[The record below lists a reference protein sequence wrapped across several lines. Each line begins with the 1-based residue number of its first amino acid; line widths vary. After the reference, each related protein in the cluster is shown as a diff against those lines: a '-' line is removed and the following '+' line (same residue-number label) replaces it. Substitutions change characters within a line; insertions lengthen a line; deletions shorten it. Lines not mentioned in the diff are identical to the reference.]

1 MNNTGERMVFTMGFS
16 SEPCAQLLLD
26 ERLWAYYCTETARD
40 MLLHRPPSTIHI
52 LTNADLIQLH
62 RLFPDLSLNGE
73 RRESAYLEREGGT
86 VRFHLSD
93 FPIESSVQI
102 PGILEVE
109 KDALKLAAEHELF
122 RINGFFYNIIREVFH
137 DPLDSFRQLRDGFI
151 QTVQPVELA
160 AREHPT
166 IALETAKLYSET
178 GFDLDERLD
187 EFLGEVETPSLY
199 RSPDRKVVTSFIDA
213 FSSKRADRVI
223 MLLDRWGVLSQ
234 LLPEVSRLKNVSHDK
249 DHHPEG
255 DAFHHTLRC
264 LKCVKKPNP
273 NLMFAILLHDTG
285 KATTMSGG
293 NGFRFPKHSL
303 ESRRIAER
311 VLRRLGIAEKDREE
325 ILFLVQNHMLLNGIE
340 RHPESF
346 QKKVFSSPFFPNLLE
361 LYRADIESTFTHV
374 RSYYHVAR
382 LYRRLM
388 KKQRLQEQGVYGQP
402 RHARL

>member
-1 MNNTGERMVFTMGFS
+1 MNKTGERMVFTMGFS

-26 ERLWAYYCTETARD
+26 EGLWAYYCTETARD
-40 MLLHRPPSTIHI
+40 MLLRRSPTTINI

-73 RRESAYLEREGGT
+73 RRESAFLDRDGVR

-93 FPIESSVQI
+93 YPIYRSVQI
-102 PGILEVE
+102 PGMLEVE

-122 RINGFFYNIIREVFH
+122 RINGFFYNIISEVFH
-137 DPLDSFRQLRDGFI
+137 DPLDSFRQLRDGLI
-151 QTVQPVELA
+151 QTVQPLELA

-178 GFDLDERLD
+178 GFVLDERLN
-187 EFLGEVETPSLY
+187 EFLGEADTPSLY
-199 RSPDRKVVTSFIDA
+199 SRPDRNVVMSFIDA
-213 FSSKRADRVI
+213 FSSKRADWVLT
-223 MLLDRWGVLSQ
+223 LLDRWGVLTQ
-234 LLPEVSRLKNVSHDK
+234 LLPEVSRLKNVGHDK

-311 VLRRLGIAEKDREE
+311 VLHRFGIDEQDREE
-325 ILFLVQNHMLLNGIE
+325 ILFLVQNHMLLNDIE
-340 RHPESF
+340 RRPESF
-346 QKKVFSSPFFPNLLE
+346 QKRIFSSPFFPNLLE

-388 KKQRLQEQGVYGQP
+388 KKQRLQEQGVYA
-402 RHARL
+402 HARQARL